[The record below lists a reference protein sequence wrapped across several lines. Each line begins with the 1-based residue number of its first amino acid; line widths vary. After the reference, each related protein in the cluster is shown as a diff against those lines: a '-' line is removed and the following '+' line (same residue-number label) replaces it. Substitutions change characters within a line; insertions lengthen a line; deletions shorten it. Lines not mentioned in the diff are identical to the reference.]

1 MLIYVHIQNKG
12 YVMNLQIRSKNITL
26 TGNTK
31 AHIESAVEAF
41 RKFSLDITSINCMV
55 AAEKKGVSVEFDI
68 HVAHAQPVVISQS
81 DDVLEAAIDI
91 AVDRASKALRRLH
104 TKVVDKRGTSVKD
117 LEVLDA

>member
-1 MLIYVHIQNKG
+1 
-12 YVMNLQIRSKNITL
+12 MNLQIRSKNITL
-26 TGNTK
+26 TDNTK